1 MTVESLAILGAGGH
15 GKVIADAA
23 LLAGCRDLV
32 FFDDAWPDKR
42 DNGNWPVVGDW
53 AALLERHRDYEG
65 VIVAIG
71 ANEVRMAKQTALR
84 EAGVSVA
91 TVIHPLAA
99 VSPFA
104 ALGAGSVAFAGAVV
118 NPDARAGD
126 GVIINSG
133 AVVEHDCRLG
143 DWVHISPRACLGG
156 NVTVEE
162 GAWVGIGAVVK
173 QGVTLGRGAIVG
185 AGAAVVSDV
194 PAGATVMG
202 VPAR

>member
-1 MTVESLAILGAGGH
+1 MALAALAGIGVEVFSGKESSLRQRRLVFGAASLAGL
-15 GKVIADAA
+15 AA
-23 LLAGCRDLV
+23 LALFVRP
-32 FFDDAWPDKR
+32 AW
-42 DNGNWPVVGDW
+42 
-53 AALLERHRDYEG
+53 
-65 VIVAIG
+65 
-71 ANEVRMAKQTALR
+71 
-84 EAGVSVA
+84 
-91 TVIHPLAA
+91 
-99 VSPFA
+99 
-104 ALGAGSVAFAGAVV
+104 
-118 NPDARAGD
+118 NPDALAGQ

-173 QGVTLGRGAIVG
+173 QGVTVGRGAIVG

>member
-1 MTVESLAILGAGGH
+1 MTKSLAILGAGGH

-23 LLAGCRDLV
+23 LLGGCQTLV
-32 FFDDAWPDKR
+32 FFDDAWPDKQ
-42 DNGNWPVVGDW
+42 DNGDWPVVGDW
-53 AALLERHRDYEG
+53 TALLEGHRDYEG

-71 ANEVRMAKQTALR
+71 ANDVRMAKQNALR
-84 EAGVSVA
+84 EAGVPVA

-104 ALGAGSVAFAGAVV
+104 RLGAGSVAFAGAVV
-118 NPDARAGD
+118 NPYAYAGE

-143 DWVHISPRACLGG
+143 EGVHISPRACLGG
-156 NVTVEE
+156 GVTVEE

-173 QGVTLGRGAIVG
+173 QGVTVGRGAIVG

-194 PAGATVMG
+194 PPGATVMG